1 MKFFFDVCFSPRLC
15 AATRCIDGHRYH
27 FDHHLDHF
35 AMDTTDVVWLQ
46 AVGSWVDR
54 PIVISG
60 DTRIL
65 SRRDEMRALMEQELM
80 FVCLYE
86 GFTDQTIAEST
97 WKFFRAW
104 PRICH
109 EVARARQPSVF
120 KVAPNAQK
128 VELVCATSK
137 LCK

>member
-15 AATRCIDGHRYH
+15 AATKCIDGHKYH

-46 AVGSWVDR
+46 AVGSWQVR

-65 SRRDEMRALMEQELM
+65 TRRDEMRTLMEQELM
-80 FVCLYE
+80 FVCLYS
-86 GFTDQTIAEST
+86 GFTDHEISEST

-104 PRICH
+104 PLICY
-109 EVARARQPSVF
+109 EVSRAKQPSVF
-120 KVAPNAQK
+120 KVAPSAQK
-128 VELVCATSK
+128 VELFSTTRG